1 MSGARLS
8 ASGAPTALNHP
19 SPAVGAAAQQLRAA
33 AAVCAHTSSR
43 SSATLHCV
51 FPMPCRGD
59 YEVRFYLRFLE
70 EQQDAGKQATV
81 ARNRRVAYMNRCA
94 MLAGIAFAIGAGSST
109 AACIGLLQPPEHR
122 GAGPCLRAC

>member
-1 MSGARLS
+1 
-8 ASGAPTALNHP
+8 
-19 SPAVGAAAQQLRAA
+19 
-33 AAVCAHTSSR
+33 
-43 SSATLHCV
+43 
-51 FPMPCRGD
+51 MPCRGD